1 MKKVTPGC
9 ITGIKENSYKA
20 ARGQGDAERPGRWQ
34 IPVGNYLSTKPGS
47 STWILHTLKILP
59 KQRPCEYTKNRIVH
73 FKWVNYFNK
82 GDFLYRHAV
91 EIKKVSDIQNLEELI
106 MSRTT
111 QWETPMGVLQA
122 EGDDTGWKQESALKM
137 NTTRNDNGTGRYLWL
152 FLLKMAYCFKQQQQQ
167 WSTELKTHV
176 KGKHKKAAERLG
188 GETRTYTIFSFLYHK
203 SGTRQ

>member
-1 MKKVTPGC
+1 MKKITPGC

-20 ARGQGDAERPGRWQ
+20 ARGQGDAERPGTLADSGGKLPEHKTWEQ
-34 IPVGNYLSTKPGS
+34 H
-47 STWILHTLKILP
+47 WILHTLKILP

-82 GDFLYRHAV
+82 GDFLYTHAV

-111 QWETPMGVLQA
+111 QWEMPMGVLQA
-122 EGDDTGWKQESALKM
+122 EGNDTGWKQESALKM
-137 NTTRNDNGTGRYLWL
+137 KTTRNDNGTGRYLWL

-176 KGKHKKAAERLG
+176 KGKRKKAAERLG
-188 GETRTYTIFSFLYHK
+188 GETRTYTIFSFLYYK
-203 SGTRQ
+203 SGTQQ